1 MALKYPFYR
10 LRGSENFHFPLV
22 YKMKTISL
30 FEKNQLNLVF
40 VCKYLLNECIPA
52 LNGHIIRY
60 LEKIIIANKV
70 VKCHFTLEFDIPV
83 KMGKRFLGY
92 LVGKKNR
99 SENWI

>member
-40 VCKYLLNECIPA
+40 VCKYLLNECISA

-60 LEKIIIANKV
+60 LEKIIIANKDL
-70 VKCHFTLEFDIPV
+70 KCHSSDTLRKV
-83 KMGKRFLGY
+83 KQ
-92 LVGKKNR
+92 R
-99 SENWI
+99 S

>member
-1 MALKYPFYR
+1 
-10 LRGSENFHFPLV
+10 
-22 YKMKTISL
+22 MKTNAS

-40 VCKYLLNECIPA
+40 VCKYLLNECILA

-60 LEKIIIANKV
+60 LDKIIIANKV

-92 LVGKKNR
+92 LVRKKKIGQKIGYER
-99 SENWI
+99 LVRISLA

>member
-60 LEKIIIANKV
+60 LEKIIIANKDL
-70 VKCHFTLEFDIPV
+70 KCHSSDTLRKV
-83 KMGKRFLGY
+83 KQ
-92 LVGKKNR
+92 R
-99 SENWI
+99 S

>member
-22 YKMKTISL
+22 YKMKTKAL

-52 LNGHIIRY
+52 LNGHIIRC

-70 VKCHFTLEFDIPV
+70 VKCHFR
-83 KMGKRFLGY
+83 KMKRI
-92 LVGKKNR
+92 R
-99 SENWI
+99 

>member
-10 LRGSENFHFPLV
+10 LRGSEIFHFPLV
-22 YKMKTISL
+22 YKMKTNAL

-60 LEKIIIANKV
+60 LKNIIIANKI
-70 VKCHFTLEFDIPV
+70 VKRNFTFKI
-83 KMGKRFLGY
+83 
-92 LVGKKNR
+92 
-99 SENWI
+99 

>member
-52 LNGHIIRY
+52 LNGHILRY
-60 LEKIIIANKV
+60 LEKIPQSGICPAPCV
-70 VKCHFTLEFDIPV
+70 VRHYASYFHAD
-83 KMGKRFLGY
+83 MRF
-92 LVGKKNR
+92 
-99 SENWI
+99 SWIGRY